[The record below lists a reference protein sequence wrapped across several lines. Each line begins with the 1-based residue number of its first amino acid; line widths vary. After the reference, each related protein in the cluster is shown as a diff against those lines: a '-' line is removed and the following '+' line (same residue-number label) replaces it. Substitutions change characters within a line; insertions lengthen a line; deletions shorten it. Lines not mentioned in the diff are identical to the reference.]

1 MAVWISTTNR
11 AKGVTPTLSTSAA
24 TGYAAADLSDG
35 VLGRAWKSSASAASF
50 TFTYDLGSSQVVS
63 LAAVFDADNATSA
76 GAWGSPAVTVQTSV
90 NIGFGS
96 PTTVGTFSLTSRG
109 DGYVDIRTGGVGV
122 SSRYWRFT
130 ITPSASAT
138 IEVGELWLGTLTE
151 LTRGFADRSDS
162 VEYRTI
168 VNESDT
174 GNEFA
179 TAVADYRHRFALG
192 WDAMTSA
199 NLAEFRTVHE
209 AVAGRRNPFVL
220 VPDHTAGV
228 AYHGRIGDE
237 LSWQH
242 DDPIRKGVGL
252 EFVES
257 GRAL

>member
-1 MAVWISTTNR
+1 MAVWISTTNY
-11 AKGVTPTLSTSAA
+11 AKGITPTSASTSA
-24 TGYAAADLSDG
+24 TGYSLADVADG
-35 VLGRAWKSSASAASF
+35 VLGRAWRTSTSATSHSI
-50 TFTYDLGSSQVVS
+50 TFDLGSAKAVS
-63 LAAVFDADNATSA
+63 LVCVFDAKSST
-76 GAWGSPAVTVQTSV
+76 GAWGSP
-90 NIGFGS
+90 NIDVLYSSDNITYGS
-96 PTTVGTFSLTSRG
+96 AGTGSFTSRG
-109 DGYVDIRTGGVGV
+109 DYMLDVRVGGAAF
-122 SSRYWRFT
+122 SRRYWRFT
-130 ITPSASAT
+130 FKPSSSSA
-138 IEVGELWLGTLTE
+138 IEVGEIWIGTLTV

-199 NLAEFRTVHE
+199 NLTEFRTVHE
-209 AVAGRRNPFVL
+209 AVAGRRNAFVL

-237 LSWQH
+237 LAWEH